1 MTATY
6 KEYAEAL
13 FMLACERD
21 ALDGYGADL
30 ELVADVLRDESEYLD
45 LLSCPSVPVL
55 ERENALKA
63 AFEGKISEDV
73 LSLLCILCARG
84 RIRETLDC
92 IKEYKKLLTEY
103 KKVKTA
109 VIYSPCEL
117 SADEKQRLKEKL
129 EGASGYSVS
138 LDCRVDSAMLGGMVV
153 EFDGK
158 VMDGSV
164 KARLQE
170 VKDVISR

>member
-13 FMLACERD
+13 FMLACERGACD
-21 ALDGYGADL
+21 EYGADL
-30 ELVADVLRDESEYLD
+30 ELVKGAFEAESEYIE
-45 LLSCPSVPVL
+45 LLSCPSVPVG
-55 ERENALKA
+55 ERENALRA
-63 AFEGKISEDV
+63 AFEGKISDDV

-92 IKEYKKLLTEY
+92 IKEYNKLLTEY

-117 SADEKQRLKEKL
+117 SDAERQRLKEKL

-138 LDCRVDSAMLGGMVV
+138 LDCRVDPTMLGGMVV

-164 KARLQE
+164 KTRLQE